1 MRIDYVPLL
10 ERQREVYRVPFG
22 VARFREYLRSMLN
35 ETGDDVDSP
44 PMVLMNPMA
53 REHVPF
59 MLDQY
64 IQLEADRIA
73 AQAVEEACAAIEHVD
88 AAMKISLVVVDDLKG
103 GWTNR
108 YACEYQIR
116 RGGLD
121 RSGERFL
128 KRSAWHAAPIW
139 TGEPVSIPAIEREA
153 KTTVFRAA
161 RRVIRG
167 TARTVHALLDQEGVC
182 MFAAGYD
189 KIMIDSDE
197 IAYTRAVID
206 PYLEADDMAI
216 GVACLFGDGAARSLG
231 FKPLGLSR
239 NAGLELAL
247 HDSIAKGDRI
257 G

>member
-10 ERQREVYRVPFG
+10 ERQREVYRVPYG
-22 VARFREYLRSMLN
+22 TARFREYLRSMLN
-35 ETGDDVDSP
+35 EKGDDVDSP

-53 REHVPF
+53 REHIPL

-64 IQLEADRIA
+64 IQLGADRIA
-73 AQAVEEACAAIEHVD
+73 AQAVEEACAAIEHVEV
-88 AAMKISLVVVDDLKG
+88 ALKISLVVVDDLKG

-108 YACEYQIR
+108 YACEYQFR
-116 RGGLD
+116 SGGLE

-128 KRSAWHAAPIW
+128 KRSAWLVVPIW
-139 TGEPVSIPAIEREA
+139 SGEPVSIPVIEREA

-161 RRVIRG
+161 RRAIRG
-167 TARTVHALLDQEGVC
+167 PARTVHALLEQEGVC
-182 MFAAGYD
+182 MLAAGYD
-189 KIMIDSDE
+189 KITIDSDE

-206 PYLEADDMAI
+206 PYLDADDTPTV
-216 GVACLFGDGAARSLG
+216 VACLFGDDAARSLG

>member
-1 MRIDYVPLL
+1 MRVDYVPLL
-10 ERQREVYRVPFG
+10 ERQREIYRVPYG
-22 VARFREYLRSMLN
+22 IARFREYLRSMLN
-35 ETGDDVDSP
+35 DTRDDVDSP

-53 REHVPF
+53 REHVPL

-64 IQLEADRIA
+64 IERRADQFA
-73 AQAVEEACAAIEHVD
+73 AQAVEEARSAIEDVE
-88 AAMKISLVVVDDLKG
+88 AELKISLVVVDDLKG

-108 YACEYQIR
+108 YACEYQFR
-116 RGGLD
+116 SGGME

-128 KRSAWHAAPIW
+128 KRSSWLVVPIW
-139 TGEPVSIPAIEREA
+139 SGEPVSIAAIEREA

-161 RRVIRG
+161 RRATRG
-167 TARTVHALLDQEGVC
+167 PARTVHALLEQEGVC
-182 MFAAGYD
+182 MLAAGYD
-189 KIMIDSDE
+189 KITIDSDE

-206 PYLEADDMAI
+206 PYLDADLMATV
-216 GVACLFGDGAARSLG
+216 VACLFGDDAARSLG